1 MNITNDSWSK
11 TKSAE
16 TQHFAVAHYRSIEF
30 RTTTIRAANAGL
42 TAVISPT
49 GKVLESLPLFEEGAL
64 SYKVPIFERQ
74 MTIFARFGNWLPHSA
89 VILCL
94 IFVIFKVRKNFEDE
108 NDEKEISTLCISH
121 ELDWSEPERKDGDE
135 RREQNKQNEKSISSY
150 NKAFSINFSEWNF

>member
-1 MNITNDSWSK
+1 MFLSGTECFVNITNDSWSK

-49 GKVLESLPLFEEGAL
+49 GKVLASLPLFEEGAL
-64 SYKVPIFERQ
+64 SCKVPVFERQ

-89 VILCL
+89 VIFCL
-94 IFVIFKVRKNFEDE
+94 IFVVLKVKKNFE
-108 NDEKEISTLCISH
+108 NGKEISTLCISH
-121 ELDWSEPERKDGDE
+121 EIDWSELEQNDGDK
-135 RREQNKQNEKSISSY
+135 RREQHEKNANE
-150 NKAFSINFSEWNF
+150 NNFFI